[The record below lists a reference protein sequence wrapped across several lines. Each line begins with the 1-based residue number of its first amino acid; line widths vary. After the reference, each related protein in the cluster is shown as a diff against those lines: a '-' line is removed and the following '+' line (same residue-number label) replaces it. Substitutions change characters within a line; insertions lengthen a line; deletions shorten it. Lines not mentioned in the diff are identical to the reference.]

1 MKSLNSIAL
10 YFTFITFIASSMIGG
25 VCAFGQ
31 SDSTQ
36 IKKDSILTDANF
48 ELRLQ
53 ELKAE
58 IMQLQK
64 QIDKYDKDKKQYT
77 KQIIKNRI
85 AGGIAQSVIGISLII
100 GGSNEK
106 SGILTVPLYIAGFGA
121 TIPGFILLF
130 SNIHKL
136 NKLKNQERQ
145 QSKLSFGIQSNGIG
159 VAYHF

>member
-36 IKKDSILTDANF
+36 IKKDSILTDANY

-77 KQIIKNRI
+77 KQIVTNRI
-85 AGGIAQSVIGISLII
+85 AGGVTLCVMGLSLFI
-100 GGSNEK
+100 GGSKEE
-106 SGILTVPLYIAGFGA
+106 SGILTVPLYISGFVA
-121 TIPGFILLF
+121 TIPGLILILV
-130 SNIHKL
+130 NINKM

-145 QSKLSFGIQSNGIG
+145 QSKVSYGIQSNGIG
-159 VAYHF
+159 IAYKF